1 MTPDALPTGHSSTA
15 AGRATRRDRTGR
27 RQPEGFTT
35 LFISCRLG
43 VLAFRLRMQC
53 MVAWRAVPREKA
65 AGCLP
70 WCLVRSCSGTGRRR
84 LFRGGREPGTRA
96 VPVRAPAAYYYYR
109 AAGHAPGRGQRRIR
123 NDTWGGA
130 WAARVG
136 GRVSLLPQLRHVCAA
151 RVGHRLALA
160 ASGKD
165 RRHASLPTCTTQ
177 L

>member
-1 MTPDALPTGHSSTA
+1 MHGAVP
-15 AGRATRRDRTGR
+15 
-27 RQPEGFTT
+27 
-35 LFISCRLG
+35 C
-43 VLAFRLRMQC
+43 
-53 MVAWRAVPREKA
+53 RAVPCRVKRLLA
-65 AGCLP
+65 ACPGALC
-70 WCLVRSCSGTGRRR
+70 VHARSGTGRRR

-109 AAGHAPGRGQRRIR
+109 AAGRAPGRGQRRIR